1 MEKKYRLKSGKVFAY
16 LHRKGSSCVN
26 QKLVLS
32 YAPSKY
38 SLKVG
43 FIVSKKVGGAVTR
56 NKVRRRLRETFRAII
71 PFIKDNVN
79 FVVIARESCANA
91 DFEEIANN
99 LLHLIIKSDNLVKK
113 PDDDVLS
120 FLKAR
125 QYIMDKI
132 KLIS

>member
-1 MEKKYRLKSGKVFAY
+1 MQ
-16 LHRKGSSCVN
+16 RKGSSCIN

-38 SLKVG
+38 PLKVG

-56 NKVRRRLRETFRAII
+56 NRVRRRLRETFRAII

-79 FVVIARESCANA
+79 YVVIARSSCGDA

-113 PDDDVLS
+113 PDDETLS
-120 FLKAR
+120 FLKTR
-125 QYIMDKI
+125 QNILDRI